1 MFDDL
6 LPYYNAELRFMR
18 EMAGEFARANPKIA
32 GRLRLSSNA
41 IEDPHV
47 GRMIEAF
54 AFLAARTRLKLDD
67 EFPELTNSMLGIL
80 QPHTLAAFPSMSIAQ
95 IVPAEGLQSEVVL
108 PAGSELA
115 TEPVHGEPVRYRTTY
130 PVSVWPIALTEARMS
145 GLPLAAPRN
154 PRAATAVGALR
165 LSLACTD
172 PEGSFGQLGLD
183 TLRVHLHA
191 ESRIAHIL
199 YELVVGGTV
208 SIAVADTAVD
218 RDPVILPASCI
229 RRVGFADHEISVPL
243 APAAEPAMAL
253 IGEYFAFPDKFLFFD
268 LTGLSAKTLR
278 DGKSTMEIFLYFDRF
293 DPALE
298 RLVTKDRFRL
308 YCTPAINLFRERAEP
323 IRLVPGKF
331 EYRVVPDAR
340 REAAI
345 EIHSID
351 AVSVADRAGTVQP
364 YYPFF
369 AIGRPRAGPALR
381 YWHATRRDNP
391 RGDGGDDV
399 FLSTTDTAGIPIA
412 DAELVAS
419 IDLTCTNRELA
430 RALPFGE
437 GRPHL
442 TIVGAPDTVGAA
454 SFLVAPIDPVRTRRS
469 RGELWRLISHMSL
482 AHMSVSD
489 TAIALAV
496 VKEMLA
502 LHDHS
507 DASAGRV
514 TVERLTAVQGHAATA
529 RAPAGGH
536 VVFLHGTDVTIEF
549 DDKRLSGSGTFLLGA
564 LLEAVFG
571 SMAAIN
577 TFSRTAL
584 RLKGETRAW
593 HQWPARTGTRAI
605 I

>member
-67 EFPELTNSMLGIL
+67 EFPELTESMLGIL
-80 QPHTLAAFPSMSIAQ
+80 QPHMLAAFPSMSIAE
-95 IVPAEGLQSEVVL
+95 ITPPEGLQGEIVL
-108 PAGSELA
+108 PAGSEIA
-115 TEPVHGEPVRYRTTY
+115 TEPVRSEPVRYRTTY
-130 PVSVWPIALTEARMS
+130 PVSVWPIVLTDARLS
-145 GLPLAAPRN
+145 GLPLNAPRN
-154 PRAATAVGALR
+154 PRAAAAAGALR
-165 LSLACTD
+165 LSLACSD
-172 PEGSFGQLGLD
+172 REGSFGKLGLD

-191 ESRIAHIL
+191 EARVAHIL
-199 YELVVGGTV
+199 YELIVGGTISV
-208 SIAVADTAVD
+208 ALADTAVD

-229 RRVGFADHEISVPL
+229 RRVGFADDEVSVPL

-253 IGEYFAFPDKFLFFD
+253 IAEYFAFPDKFLFFD

-278 DGKSTMEIFLYFDRF
+278 DGKSTLEIFLYFDRF
-293 DPALE
+293 DPVLE

-308 YCTPAINLFRERAEP
+308 FCTPVINLFRERAEP
-323 IRLVPGKF
+323 IRLVAGKF
-331 EYRVVPDAR
+331 EHRIVPDAR
-340 REAAI
+340 REATI
-345 EIHSID
+345 EVHTVD
-351 AVSVADRAGTVQP
+351 AVTVTDRAGTVQP
-364 YYPFF
+364 YHPFF
-369 AIGRPRAGPALR
+369 AVGRPRTGGELR
-381 YWHATRRDNP
+381 YWHATRRGNP

-399 FLSTTDTAGIPIA
+399 FLTTIDTSGAPVA

-419 IDLTCTNRELA
+419 IELTCTNRELA

-442 TIVGAPDTVGAA
+442 TIVGAADTVGTAT
-454 SFLVAPIDPVRTRRS
+454 FLVAPSDPVRARRS

-482 AHMSVSD
+482 AHMSVAD
-489 TAIALAV
+489 PDVALAV
-496 VKEMLA
+496 VKELLT

-507 DASAGRV
+507 DASAGQV
-514 TVERLTAVQGHAATA
+514 TVERLTAVDGRATTA

-536 VVFLHGTDVTIEF
+536 VVFLHGTDVIVEF

-564 LLEAVFG
+564 LLEAVLG
-571 SMAAIN
+571 SMTAVN

-584 RLKGETRAW
+584 RLKGETRVW